1 MARRLPPAL
10 ALIAREIVISTGC
23 AHVVLVAD
31 PGPPCGGLHTHPCN
45 AGDLTIYQITLFVNL
60 SARIMVKF
68 RPFLRLSSEG
78 GTEDAPE
85 HRARPLPV
93 FLAAPASL
101 RQ

>member
-1 MARRLPPAL
+1 LQNVQRVLLPCMIYL
-10 ALIAREIVISTGC
+10 L
-23 AHVVLVAD
+23 VVSIRFLRKEKI
-31 PGPPCGGLHTHPCN
+31 LHTHPCN

-85 HRARPLPV
+85 HRARPQPV